1 MRAHQGVCK
10 SRDSATNGFI
20 FQQTMFRIKDP
31 KRTLDFYTRV
41 MGMTCVGSALKCV
54 LSSPCAQPQPVYQAG
69 FNTAPARRAEAPSA
83 LGRLL
88 TKLDFEPMEFSLLF
102 LGMVDPASVPED
114 PKDRVRAPRP
124 PHHRPR
130 PCSRAR
136 HAWKHGGV
144 LSAHPM
150 LQVGC
155 CTSVTANMA
164 LSLELSTCWLCCELM
179 DVHVV
184 VPPAGIPFP
193 ESTALTAAACAG
205 GMDVWA
211 NGCP

>member
-88 TKLDFEPMEFSLLF
+88 TKLDFEPLEFSLLF

-155 CTSVTANMA
+155 CTSVTAN
-164 LSLELSTCWLCCELM
+164 
-179 DVHVV
+179 
-184 VPPAGIPFP
+184 PAAAG
-193 ESTALTAAACAG
+193 TAARRRRPRCCGPRGRPATIARDRVCNSHELTCLLG
-205 GMDVWA
+205 GRVA
-211 NGCP
+211 TIQHSV